1 MKKSLCIFGF
11 ITKKQILYLDL
22 LQINAILY
30 LDLLQKYYLCSINI
44 VVMFKRNAID
54 CLEKWKIKENRKPL
68 IIRGARQVGKTSLVK
83 EFAKQ
88 FDDFLYFNLELADD
102 LALFSKEVSV
112 TTLYEMM
119 LVVRHKT
126 KSDGNTLIF
135 IDEIQ
140 NSSLAIKMLRYFY
153 EEMSHLYVIAAGSL
167 LETMIN
173 KEVSFPVG
181 RVEYMALRPCTF
193 DEFLGAMGED
203 ALRDM
208 VRHFSVPEPLHER
221 VMSLFNTYALVG
233 GMPQAVS
240 DYSSNRDIVA
250 LDSVFTSLLT
260 SYIDDVEKYKTSDTS
275 RNVLRY
281 IISHGWNY
289 ASERITFERFANSNY
304 KSREVGDAFRT
315 LQKTMLLEL
324 VYPTTETKLPILP
337 DLKKKPKLLWLD
349 TGLLNYAVG
358 IQSEIIGKENIN
370 DAWRGKIAEH
380 VVGQAILG
388 QSNNFLDVRSF
399 WVREAKNSQAELD
412 YLYSNRKYGL
422 LPIEVKSGLN
432 THLKSLQLFMLQSP
446 CSTAVRFWS
455 NHYSVDEI
463 ALDNKSYKLHNMP
476 YYYSG
481 YLEEF
486 MERL

>member
-1 MKKSLCIFGF
+1 MDLLQRNLVLC
-11 ITKKQILYLDL
+11 LDL
-22 LQINAILY
+22 LQKNAFLC
-30 LDLLQKYYLCSINI
+30 LDLLQKYYLCLII
-44 VVMFKRNAID
+44 FIVMFKRNAID
-54 CLEKWKIKENRKPL
+54 WLEKWKIKNNRKPL
-68 IIRGARQVGKTSLVK
+68 VIRGARQVGKTSLVK

-88 FDDFLYFNLELADD
+88 FDDFLYFNLEIADD
-102 LALFSKEVSV
+102 LALFSKEVSID
-112 TTLYEMM
+112 TLYEMM
-119 LVVRHKT
+119 LAVRRKT
-126 KSDGNTLIF
+126 KSIGSTLIF

-153 EEMSHLYVIAAGSL
+153 EEMPHLYVIAAGSL
-167 LETMIN
+167 LETMLN
-173 KEVSFPVG
+173 KDVSFPVG

-203 ALRDM
+203 ALREM
-208 VRHFSVPEPLHER
+208 VRNFSVPKPLHER
-221 VMSLFNTYALVG
+221 VMSLFNTYSLVG
-233 GMPQAVS
+233 GMPQAVN
-240 DYSSNRDIVA
+240 DYSLNRDIIA
-250 LDSVFTSLLT
+250 LDSVFESLLT
-260 SYIDDVEKYKTSDTS
+260 GYIDDVEKYKTSDTS

-349 TGLLNYAVG
+349 TGLLNYAAG
-358 IQSEIIGKENIN
+358 IQSELIGKDNIN

-380 VVGQAILG
+380 IVGQAVLG
-388 QSNNFLDVRSF
+388 QSNNFLDSRVF

-412 YLYSNRKYGL
+412 YLYSSRKYGL

-432 THLKSLQLFMLQSP
+432 THLKSLQLFMSQSA
-446 CSTAVRFWS
+446 CSVAVRFWS
-455 NHYSVDEI
+455 NPYSVDEI
-463 ALDNKSYKLHNMP
+463 TIGNKSFKLHNMP

-486 MERL
+486 MANNNLY